1 MIELRGIHKSFKGV
15 QVLKGVDLVVNEGQM
30 VALIGASGSGKSTLL
45 RCINLLERPDKG
57 TIRIGDF
64 EFSAQGI
71 NGRVKNEARKRTAM
85 VFQGFGLFENKT
97 AMENITEALIVV
109 QKKSKADALEIGRQY
124 LDKVGLLDKANAYPQ
139 TLSGGQKQ
147 RIAIARALALNPKI
161 ILFDEPTSALD
172 PELVQEVLRVIKQV
186 SDEKVTMLIVTH
198 EMDFARDVADQIAF
212 MEAGEILESAPP
224 EEFFTSPR
232 NARTKQFL
240 NRYLQRFAYTLGL
253 ELRFAGRW
261 SRCQNLWVYAAGPTQ
276 ASATAPA
283 V

>member
-15 QVLKGVDLVVNEGQM
+15 QVLKGVDLVVNEGQT

-97 AMENITEALIVV
+97 AMENITETLIVV

-240 NRYLQRFAYTLGL
+240 NRYLQRFAY
-253 ELRFAGRW
+253 
-261 SRCQNLWVYAAGPTQ
+261 SI
-276 ASATAPA
+276 
-283 V
+283 

>member
-15 QVLKGVDLVVNEGQM
+15 QVLKGVDLVVNEGQT

-45 RCINLLERPDKG
+45 RCINLHERPDKG

-240 NRYLQRFAYTLGL
+240 NRYLQRFAY
-253 ELRFAGRW
+253 
-261 SRCQNLWVYAAGPTQ
+261 SI
-276 ASATAPA
+276 
-283 V
+283 